1 MLIDRAQADAK
12 FPEHHISLKPVPG
25 LVDDNLPTTGDVH
38 LYADPATY
46 YGQSPILYADSEG
59 MTGGENTPRGL
70 EFCFSDD
77 SESSKKVRNLVKDR
91 IIKKLRW
98 GSEPKASS
106 REFAVKSLFPRI
118 LYTFSDVIVFVLR
131 EAR

>member
-1 MLIDRAQADAK
+1 MLMNRAQAKAEL
-12 FPEHHISLKPVPG
+12 PNPYLNLNPVPG
-25 LVDDNLPTTGDVH
+25 LVDDNFPTTGDVH
-38 LYADPATY
+38 LYADPGTY
-46 YGQSPILYADSEG
+46 FDQRPILYADSEG

-70 EFCFSDD
+70 EFYSPAETDNA
-77 SESSKKVRNLVKDR
+77 KKARNLLKDK
-91 IIKKLRW
+91 IIKTLTW
-98 GSEPKASS
+98 ASDPKRRS